1 MAAWIDKDLEEY
13 VRNCF
18 PDRYVSAYHKSGTWQ
33 TSRYIQVSTC
43 LKEEKHIHYEYY
55 REHIEL
61 HLEGKFQSEDYRQ
74 FAKELRQQTSRTPK
88 LSWHSWQ
95 GRSQCRCR
103 LDAPVHDE
111 GAVVNSLKEIVA
123 IFDKLIKNA
132 YNAKNRIPQTFKYEG
147 ESIFTE
153 LGLQADEVSL
163 EKACL
168 GKIFSNRL
176 VIPDYQRNYCWDDK
190 QVNLLWNSLLEIPAN
205 GEYHLGSIILQ
216 KDNKSGSYA
225 IIDGQQRLVTL
236 TLVLKELGYEGNLPL
251 LSQTFLSERSKLQIA
266 NNKWLIHKL
275 FQRMYDEDL
284 GRKILNNLTFS
295 ILILNESRLDL
306 AYTFFSNQNAK
317 GVPLSDFDL
326 LKAHHLRFIF
336 DEKQSEHISGK
347 WNSLIEDKYADLDKT
362 LSTHIYR
369 LRKWMRK
376 KNYNVDEVHRVK
388 EEYSADLIIPDIPAF
403 GESFSFYE
411 KIQGGSHFFAYA
423 DHFVAR
429 YESFSKTGQV
439 QLLRKHLQ
447 WSSHWRYADV
457 IESLLFGY
465 YLKFGEQYLS
475 EALLC
480 ISAFMAQ
487 HRYSSARAISHKIR
501 EYAQNSEIV
510 MMIDQ
515 SSSPTFFLAE
525 CRSNVKITGREIE
538 ETGIQMDFYQKLLD
552 MTDELTTIFP
562 NTLTDII

>member
-1 MAAWIDKDLEEY
+1 MAAWIDKHLEEY

-43 LKEEKHIHYEYY
+43 LKDEKHIHYEYY
-55 REHIEL
+55 QEHIEL
-61 HLEGKFQSEDYRQ
+61 HLEDKFQSEDYRQ
-74 FAKELRQQTSRTPK
+74 FAKELRQQTSRNPK

-111 GAVVNSLKEIVA
+111 GAVVNSLKERVA
-123 IFDKLIKNA
+123 IFDELIKNA

-275 FQRMYDEDL
+275 FQRRYDEDL

-388 EEYSADLIIPDIPAF
+388 EEYSADMIIPDIPAF
-403 GESFSFYE
+403 GESFNFYE

-429 YESFSKTGQV
+429 YESFSKTEQV

-475 EALLC
+475 
-480 ISAFMAQ
+480 
-487 HRYSSARAISHKIR
+487 
-501 EYAQNSEIV
+501 
-510 MMIDQ
+510 
-515 SSSPTFFLAE
+515 
-525 CRSNVKITGREIE
+525 
-538 ETGIQMDFYQKLLD
+538 
-552 MTDELTTIFP
+552 
-562 NTLTDII
+562 